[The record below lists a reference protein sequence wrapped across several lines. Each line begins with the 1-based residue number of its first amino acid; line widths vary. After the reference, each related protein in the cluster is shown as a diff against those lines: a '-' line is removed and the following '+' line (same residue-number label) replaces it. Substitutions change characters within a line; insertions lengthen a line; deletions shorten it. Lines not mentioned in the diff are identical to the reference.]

1 MLISQ
6 KERVVING
14 EPIIYSLY
22 QRTTILDTAAFDALY
37 YPQHDKTVT
46 VSLLK
51 NNPTFYLMRS
61 VDL

>member
-22 QRTTILDTAAFDALY
+22 QRTTILDTAAFGCFPGIMLY
-37 YPQHDKTVT
+37 ADDRIIVCD
-46 VSLLK
+46 
-51 NNPTFYLMRS
+51 NTFVNLPR
-61 VDL
+61 